1 MNGRTWIMF
10 QKTIE
15 IVRNIQNIP
24 DIKNLQA
31 PRYMD
36 RAILYVN
43 CKLLKEDCKI
53 LDAEIS
59 QTIDY
64 FRNALFIFITEKQK
78 EILDLARQDDH
89 EFIQNSLI
97 LLDERLKK
105 HYPLKGQIEVEI
117 YQNRS
122 AQITDHKQRYER
134 NARQVLDQ
142 NQL

>member
-1 MNGRTWIMF
+1 MF

-64 FRNALFIFITEKQK
+64 FRNALFIFITEK
-78 EILDLARQDDH
+78 
-89 EFIQNSLI
+89 
-97 LLDERLKK
+97 
-105 HYPLKGQIEVEI
+105 
-117 YQNRS
+117 
-122 AQITDHKQRYER
+122 
-134 NARQVLDQ
+134 
-142 NQL
+142 